1 VTGPTRRALLGSAA
15 ALAFARPA
23 LAAGGDLADLEPA
36 VAEMIDERRVPSLS
50 LAVIDGAAIA
60 TLAVGRSGRA
70 DGEAV
75 TPRTLY
81 QAASISKTAAAATVL
96 AVAQTGVVDLDAD
109 VRSYLT
115 RWRLPPSPLLDGGA
129 PVSFRRLLGMTAG
142 IGVPGF
148 AGYGPGE
155 AVPDLVQ
162 ILDGTPPATSPPVTV
177 VAPPGRQFLYSG
189 GGYEIAEAALED
201 ATRQSFATL
210 FRGLVQAPCDLGDSL
225 MEQPLPGSQ
234 AAAAAVGHREDG
246 TPLDGGART
255 MPELAAA
262 GLWST
267 PRDLALLLAAL
278 SDSWRGTR
286 RPLLDGPRIRAM
298 FAPVDGFS
306 YGLGGAVAGTGEV
319 LTLQKRGQ
327 NIGFQSYLAL
337 YPATG
342 QGAVMMTN
350 GDRGNEIAA
359 VLMPALAARYGWPA
373 FPGIID

>member
-1 VTGPTRRALLGSAA
+1 MPGPTRRAILGSAA

-23 LAAGGDLADLEPA
+23 FAAGGDLADLEPA
-36 VAEMIDERRVPSLS
+36 VAEMIDERGVPSLS
-50 LAVIDGAAIA
+50 LAVLDRDAIA
-60 TLAVGRSGRA
+60 TLAVGRAGRA

-81 QAASISKTAAAATVL
+81 QAASITKTAAAATVL

-115 RWRLPPSPLLDGGA
+115 RWRLPPSPFLDGGGV
-129 PVSFRRLLGMTAG
+129 VSFRRLLGMTAG

-162 ILDGTPPATSPPVTV
+162 ILDGAPPANSPPVTV

-189 GGYEIAEAALED
+189 GGYEIVEAALAD

-210 FRGLVQAPCDLGDSL
+210 FRGLVQAPCGLGDSL
-225 MEQPLPGSQ
+225 IEQPLPGSQ
-234 AAAAAVGHREDG
+234 AATAAVGHLADG
-246 TPLDGGART
+246 TPLEGGART

-267 PRDLALLLAAL
+267 PRDLALLLGAL
-278 SDSWRGTR
+278 AESWQGTR

-298 FAPVDGFS
+298 FAPVDGFH
-306 YGLGGAVAGTGEV
+306 YGLGGALAGAGEA
-319 LTLQKRGQ
+319 LSLQKRGQ
-327 NIGFQSYLAL
+327 TVGFQSYLVL

-350 GDRGNEIAA
+350 GDRGNEIAT

-373 FPGIID
+373 FPGLID